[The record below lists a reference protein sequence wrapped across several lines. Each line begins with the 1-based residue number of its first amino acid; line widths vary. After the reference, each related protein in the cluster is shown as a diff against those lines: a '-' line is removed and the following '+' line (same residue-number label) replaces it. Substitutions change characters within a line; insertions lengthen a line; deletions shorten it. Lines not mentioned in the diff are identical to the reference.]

1 MDKGDE
7 ESTNKENITDKENFS
22 KELKTVQK
30 EQFQESIN
38 PKLQKEE
45 NYNSLFK
52 SLPKLLTIINPFK
65 LCRKPTTCQAPQ
77 KGKLKKFFNIFS
89 QDSTSSSPFQEID
102 ETGVSFEFEFENSP
116 DILLDKVQKVQV
128 FTSNKEIPILIK
140 ELKVKKF
147 EISNPNEARVKLT
160 IQLFP
165 VNETFDQCTIKFAD
179 NKVMK
184 TYEINFS

>member
-22 KELKTVQK
+22 KELKTDQK

-45 NYNSLFK
+45 NYTSLIFK
-52 SLPKLLTIINPFK
+52 SLPKLLTITNPFK
-65 LCRKPTTCQAPQ
+65 PCRKPTTCQAPQ
-77 KGKLKKFFNIFS
+77 KGKLKKIFNIFS

-102 ETGVSFEFEFENSP
+102 ETIEFEFGFENSP

-147 EISNPNEARVKLT
+147 KISNPNEARVKLT

-165 VNETFDQCTIKFAD
+165 VDETFDQCTIKFAD